1 MNKKLYKTLS
11 IISALLFYG
20 LIITFIVYS
29 FPGRNNFQI
38 WKIYDYTGLLAKGWF
53 ITILVSVISLLLSS
67 ILGLLLYFMTQSKIL
82 FFKYVSL
89 LFNEVVF
96 GSPLIVFLIVVY
108 YFISVP
114 MQSVFG
120 LPSDSFIVSPLVMG
134 TITLSLFMAPYMKN
148 VFEGAMKSIDDLQ
161 YQAMTVFGFTTYQK
175 YRYIIIPQL
184 LKIIIPPL
192 IGNLTFIV
200 KGSALLNFISVPE
213 IYNSITTVQSR
224 ENAVI
229 EGYLVMFIM
238 YLLITIPLIRITKYF
253 EKRVSQWN

>member
-1 MNKKLYKTLS
+1 MF
-11 IISALLFYG
+11 II
-20 LIITFIVYS
+20 YS

-38 WKIYDYTGLLAKGWF
+38 WKVYDYWNLLLKGWLY
-53 ITILVSVISLLLSS
+53 TIGVSIVALILSS
-67 ILGLLLYFMTQSKIL
+67 ILGFLLYLMIKSKVL
-82 FFKYVSL
+82 FVRYIAYI
-89 LFNEVVF
+89 FNEIVF

-114 MQSVFG
+114 IQTSLNLSSNNF
-120 LPSDSFIVSPLVMG
+120 FISPLFMG
-134 TITLSLFMAPYMKN
+134 TLTLSLFMAPYMKN

-161 YQAMTVFGFTTYQK
+161 YQAMTVYGFTTFQK

-184 LKIIIPPL
+184 LKIIIPPV

-200 KGSALLNFISVPE
+200 KGSSLLNFISVPE

-224 ENAVI
+224 ENAVV
-229 EGYLVMFIM
+229 EGYLVMFVM

-253 EKRVSQWN
+253 EKKVSSWS